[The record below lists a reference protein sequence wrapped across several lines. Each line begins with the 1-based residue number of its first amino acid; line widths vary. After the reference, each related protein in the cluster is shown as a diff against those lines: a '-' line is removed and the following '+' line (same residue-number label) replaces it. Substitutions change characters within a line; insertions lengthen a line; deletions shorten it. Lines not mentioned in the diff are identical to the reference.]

1 MQRLTAQ
8 FLLAFFVCSLSLLAH
23 AQSYIY
29 DGTKTKLL
37 IDVRTAQEFDAGHVA
52 GAKNIPYDQISAGI
66 GQIKGI
72 QKDAPILLYCR
83 SGHRAG
89 IAKQTLEGLGFQ
101 KIQNGGGMDTL
112 MAKLKVC
119 NEPNC

>member
-1 MQRLTAQ
+1 MQRPTAK
-8 FLLAFFVCSLSLLAH
+8 FLFVLFICSLSLLAH

-29 DGTKTKLL
+29 DGIKSKLL
-37 IDVRTAQEFDAGHVA
+37 IDVRTPQEFTAGHVT
-52 GAKNIPYDQISAGI
+52 GAINIPYDQISAGI
-66 GQIKGI
+66 GQIKGL

-83 SGHRAG
+83 SGHRSG
-89 IAKQTLEGLGFQ
+89 IAKQTLDGLGFQ
-101 KIQNGGGMDTL
+101 KVQDGGGMDTL